1 MRPFNDS
8 VMYFAVVDRFF
19 NSDPANDKGNYS
31 DAFDPARKDW
41 YKYWGGDLA
50 GIIKKLDYLK
60 ELGCSSLWLT
70 PLFDQADG
78 LVDVEGRG
86 IAAYHGYW
94 AKDFKRLDEHLVS
107 DPKDVRV
114 FASKDTILDRLTK
127 TMHEKDMRLVLDIV
141 CNHSSPTQRVDA
153 GGTVNKGELYDDGKL
168 LTSYDNDKL
177 GWYHRGGGV
186 DDWNNKTQ
194 VENNELCGL
203 ADFNES
209 QIGYRT
215 YIKDV
220 MKLWLDKGVDA
231 FRVDTVKHMPN
242 WFWQEF
248 VSDML
253 LHRPGL
259 FIFGEWFMGGCNDDL
274 SVNFANRS
282 GMGILDFSLQR
293 ALEDCLARGA
303 ESGFEQVNGVFLRDS
318 IFDDCRHLVTF
329 LDNHDMPRF
338 MSAGATPARLEM
350 GLALI
355 LTCRGIPCVY
365 YGTEQY
371 LHNDTNGGADPYN
384 RPMMESWDTTTPA
397 FRLIKKLAKVRREN
411 TAVQHGSHRVKHLAK
426 DVYAYTRVFGNNCCL
441 AVFNR
446 GEETAVNLE
455 TVELP
460 DGVHKDVLSG
470 KAIIV
475 KGGRLENLSL
485 PADSSMVFS
494 YSEPVPAPAAT
505 DLTLTFLLNGFKTA
519 YGQKVKVTGSCPE
532 LGCWDLAKAPSLEYI
547 NENLWLGDLP
557 VKTSAGRMIAYKF
570 VVTSQDGAVLYEN
583 RPAHFRHLPK
593 TGFLDL
599 HHSWS

>member
-8 VMYFAVVDRFF
+8 VIYFAVVDRFF
-19 NSDPANDKGNYS
+19 NSDPSNDSGRNAE
-31 DAFDPARKDW
+31 AFDASHTDW

-50 GIIKKLDYLK
+50 GIIEKLDYIK
-60 ELGCSSLWLT
+60 ELGCSSVWLT

-107 DPKDVRV
+107 DPKDIRV
-114 FASKDTILDRLTK
+114 FASDDTILDRLTK
-127 TMHEKDMRLVLDIV
+127 TMHKKDMRLVLDIV
-141 CNHSSPTQRVDA
+141 CNHSSPSQRVDA
-153 GGTVNKGELYDDGKL
+153 GGTPEKGALYDDGKL
-168 LTSYDNDKL
+168 LTSYDNDTL

-186 DDWNNKTQ
+186 SDWNNKAQ
-194 VENNELCGL
+194 VETNELCGL

-209 QIGYRT
+209 HIGYRT

-231 FRVDTVKHMPN
+231 LRVDTVKHMPN

-259 FIFGEWFMGGCNDDL
+259 FIFGEWFMGGCNDEL

-303 ESGFEQVNGVFLRDS
+303 DGGFGLVDGVFGKDALFEDS
-318 IFDDCRHLVTF
+318 RHLVTF
-329 LDNHDMPRF
+329 IDNHDMPRF
-338 MSAGATPARLEM
+338 MSTGATAARMEM
-350 GLALI
+350 ALALI
-355 LTCRGIPCVY
+355 LICRGIPCVY

-384 RPMMESWDTTTPA
+384 RPMMETWDTGTPA
-397 FRLIKKLAKVRREN
+397 FRLIKRLAKVRREN
-411 TAVQHGSHRVKHLAK
+411 MAVQHGSQRAK
-426 DVYAYTRVFGNNCCL
+426 LLTPDVYAFTRVFGGSCCL

-446 GEETAVNLE
+446 GPETSLSLE
-455 TVELP
+455 ALELP
-460 DGVHKDVLSG
+460 DGVYKDVLSDR
-470 KAIIV
+470 AVTV
-475 KGGRLENLSL
+475 KDGRLDNLVLPQDTSFVVSYSQPQPP
-485 PADSSMVFS
+485 PADL
-494 YSEPVPAPAAT
+494 E
-505 DLTLTFLLNGFKTA
+505 LTFLLNGFKSS
-519 YGQKVKVTGSCPE
+519 YGQNVKVTGNCPE
-532 LGCWDLAKAPSLEYI
+532 LGGWDVKKAVPLEYI
-547 NENLWLGDLP
+547 NDNLWLGDLAIEA
-557 VKTSAGRMIAYKF
+557 SAGQTIAYKF
-570 VVTSQDGAVLYEN
+570 VVTNADGTVQYED
-583 RPAHFRHLPK
+583 RPAHFRLLPDD
-593 TGFLDL
+593 GFVDL